1 MCLSAENRFPGVVT
15 QVQNNCVSAVVT
27 IDVNG
32 TPITASITN
41 GSVQNLEFTRGTRVV
56 AVVNDVDVMLAHG
69 RRLPLSARNQFK
81 ARILDIDT
89 GAVNTIVTLR
99 GLGGNIIHSTVSNR
113 AAEQLELER
122 GETVLVVIKASSVMV
137 GLAAGE
143 DE

>member
-41 GSVQNLEFTRGTRVV
+41 GSVQNLELTRGTQVV
-56 AVVNDVDVMLAHG
+56 AVVNDVDVMLARGH
-69 RRLPLSARNQFK
+69 RLPLSARNQFK
-81 ARILDIDT
+81 ARILEIDT
-89 GAVNTIVTLR
+89 GAVNTVVTLR
-99 GLGGNIIHSTVSNR
+99 GLGGNIIHATVSNR

-137 GLAAGE
+137 GLASGE

>member
-1 MCLSAENRFPGVVT
+1 MCLSAENRFPGIVT

-41 GSVQNLEFTRGTRVV
+41 GSVQNLELTRGTRVV
-56 AVVNDVDVMLAHG
+56 TVVNDVDVMLARGH
-69 RRLPLSARNQFK
+69 RLSLSARNQFK

-89 GAVNTIVTLR
+89 GAVNTVVTLR
-99 GLGGNIIHSTVSNR
+99 GLGDNISHSTVSNR

-122 GETVLVVIKASSVMV
+122 GETILVVIKASSVMV